1 MMEVLSP
8 PQGEG
13 GSTASPFSS
22 HVKALTQPSWPVLAP
37 VNTAPGWDSHPSIVS
52 GFSGP
57 LLSRVQ
63 APGSQLQAGS
73 PS

>member
-13 GSTASPFSS
+13 GSTASPSSS
-22 HVKALTQPSWPVLAP
+22 HVMGLTQPRWPVLAA
-37 VNTAPGWDSHPSIVS
+37 VDTAPGWDSHASIVC
-52 GFSGP
+52 GLSGP

-63 APGSQLQAGS
+63 AAGSQLQAGS